1 MKKDKKTLFIMIAVG
16 IAIGTALGLWMIS
29 PDNTSGFNLLSVD
42 TLLFMLLWTLM
53 ATFLHELGHMLF
65 GFVSGYKFVYFKL
78 FGFVIFKKEDKWQT
92 VRDGSRGA
100 IGQCLMR
107 PDFEYSNKMPYRL
120 YNAGGCIAN
129 FTFALLCFLLIF
141 KYGQNP
147 FAIAGIL
154 VNVIFVIINIIP
166 SKSMGSDGYHLT
178 HIGKTNDNKRAYWLE
193 LNMTGDILQGKK
205 FSEMPS
211 HYFDFEATDL
221 HLENVCASLYMQ
233 YCYFVC
239 TWQTEKATKL
249 ITHLY
254 DNRQKMP
261 LSNANTV
268 SVEYFNHVML
278 FEEDKNKAI
287 TLFNTFN
294 PSIKNA
300 IQRVPVPF
308 AIVAKILS
316 NSLSVHN
323 ELQFNLDCMVMQK
336 IIDTSKNLADTEYNN
351 LIFRQAKQVFE
362 RSTDQPFEI

>member
-1 MKKDKKTLFIMIAVG
+1 
-16 IAIGTALGLWMIS
+16 
-29 PDNTSGFNLLSVD
+29 
-42 TLLFMLLWTLM
+42 
-53 ATFLHELGHMLF
+53 
-65 GFVSGYKFVYFKL
+65 
-78 FGFVIFKKEDKWQT
+78 
-92 VRDGSRGA
+92 
-100 IGQCLMR
+100 
-107 PDFEYSNKMPYRL
+107 
-120 YNAGGCIAN
+120 
-129 FTFALLCFLLIF
+129 
-141 KYGQNP
+141 
-147 FAIAGIL
+147 
-154 VNVIFVIINIIP
+154 
-166 SKSMGSDGYHLT
+166 
-178 HIGKTNDNKRAYWLE
+178 
-193 LNMTGDILQGKK
+193 
-205 FSEMPS
+205 
-211 HYFDFEATDL
+211 
-221 HLENVCASLYMQ
+221 
-233 YCYFVC
+233 
-239 TWQTEKATKL
+239 
-249 ITHLY
+249 
-254 DNRQKMP
+254 MP